1 MLLGVVVTGAACVAV
16 SVACQ
21 GPDTILTVVTKQCLT
36 IHHLTLTSHSPV
48 LCPSVL
54 ACCINC
60 HRSQQAA
67 AQLCRA
73 NSIPTLMQT
82 SPCLL
87 FKSLGIISN
96 WDCSNVNSWILH
108 CSLFAVPNAIL
119 KDYNLSSLR
128 RTLTGKLPLLHTASI
143 HPSQLPASSYS
154 NIRRFYLPWIIE
166 EMEVSWRSL
175 TGLFKTQNESVK
187 SWFSTMCLI
196 KLQFEF

>member
-1 MLLGVVVTGAACVAV
+1 MTAAACVAV
-16 SVACQ
+16 SVACR

-36 IHHLTLTSHSPV
+36 IHHLTSPSPV

-54 ACCINC
+54 TCCINC

-87 FKSLGIISN
+87 
-96 WDCSNVNSWILH
+96 H
-108 CSLFAVPNAIL
+108 CSLNAVPNAIL

-187 SWFSTMCLI
+187 S
-196 KLQFEF
+196 

>member
-1 MLLGVVVTGAACVAV
+1 MVPGVVVTAAACVAV
-16 SVACQ
+16 SVACR

-36 IHHLTLTSHSPV
+36 IQHLTSPSPV

-87 FKSLGIISN
+87 FKSLGSI
-96 WDCSNVNSWILH
+96 DCSNVNSRILQ

-187 SWFSTMCLI
+187 S
-196 KLQFEF
+196 

>member
-1 MLLGVVVTGAACVAV
+1 MTGAACVAV
-16 SVACQ
+16 SVACR

-54 ACCINC
+54 TCCINC
-60 HRSQQAA
+60 HRSQQQH
-67 AQLCRA
+67 AQLCHA

-87 FKSLGIISN
+87 FKSLGLISN
-96 WDCSNVNSWILH
+96 LDCSNVNSWILH

-143 HPSQLPASSYS
+143 HPSHPSTASSYS

-187 SWFSTMCLI
+187 S
-196 KLQFEF
+196 

>member
-16 SVACQ
+16 SVACR

-54 ACCINC
+54 TCCINC

-87 FKSLGIISN
+87 FKSLGLISN
-96 WDCSNVNSWILH
+96 LDCSNVNSWILH
-108 CSLFAVPNAIL
+108 CSLIAVPNAIL

-143 HPSQLPASSYS
+143 HPSHPS
-154 NIRRFYLPWIIE
+154 
-166 EMEVSWRSL
+166 
-175 TGLFKTQNESVK
+175 
-187 SWFSTMCLI
+187 
-196 KLQFEF
+196 